1 MNPVT
6 HYFYS
11 IFKEELLLLKRVI
24 KNVNKLIHLAFDH
37 IINELNSYLSVKIS
51 ESDRVM
57 ANNLLTQDG
66 NLQNGIDDKVVVSLV
81 NTEEERMA
89 RDPDIYRKQPDGTLH
104 IQNPEIRL
112 YLYLLFTA
120 YFPSDYNE
128 ALKMISLVIAFFQK
142 KNKFTPANTP
152 DLDPGLKG
160 LTMEMVTLNMEQQN
174 HLWASVGAKYIP
186 SVLYKMRLVTIAE
199 DEIDGTGEP
208 ITEIHINDKSK

>member
-1 MNPVT
+1 M
-6 HYFYS
+6 
-11 IFKEELLLLKRVI
+11 
-24 KNVNKLIHLAFDH
+24 IHLAFDH

-51 ESDRVM
+51 EPDRVM
-57 ANNLLTQDG
+57 ANSLLTQDG
-66 NLQNGIDDKVVVSLV
+66 NLQNGIDDKVLVSLV
-81 NTEEERMA
+81 NTEEERLL
-89 RDPDIYRKQPDGTLH
+89 REPDVYRKQPDGTLH
-104 IQNPEIRL
+104 IQKPEIRL
-112 YLYLLFTA
+112 NLFILFTA

-128 ALKMISLVIAFFQK
+128 ALKMISLVITFFQK

-152 DLDPGLKG
+152 DLDSGLKN

-174 HLWASVGAKYIP
+174 HLWASLGAKYIP